1 MRPLTLASI
10 TAWSFGC
17 TVPTTSSTA
26 GCFTVSIFCTR
37 TAAGGRL
44 SPVAACGSCFLPQ
57 PATKAISDQKHSE
70 KGCRP
75 EVKRGS

>member
-17 TVPTTSSTA
+17 TVPTTSSNA

-37 TAAGGRL
+37 TLAGGKL
-44 SPVAACGSCFLPQ
+44 SPVAAVGSWCLPQ
-57 PATKAISDQKHSE
+57 PAAKARRAIARSTT
-70 KGCRP
+70 GR
-75 EVKRGS
+75 V